1 MHGNKRTTSSEFVY
15 LYTLVVNLMWCLLKQ
30 KKRRGFV
37 CQMVT
42 FMLSESVLSF
52 FFFFPYP
59 SDIRWLYWVPT
70 IPDSGWVPIKPSQ
83 RGRLLGDSNW
93 GSDPIELPKGF
104 SWRQLNQH
112 LLSESVLSLNC
123 HFCFTYFLLLS
134 NITYALVKIT
144 LISLC

>member
-52 FFFFPYP
+52 FFLSYP
-59 SDIRWLYWVPT
+59 SDVRRLYWAPT
-70 IPDSGWVPIKPSQ
+70 IPDSGRVPIKLSQ
-83 RGRLLGDSNW
+83 RRRFLGDSNW
-93 GSDPIELPKGF
+93 RANPIEPPKGF
-104 SWRQLNQH
+104 SWRQLNQY
-112 LLSESVLSLNC
+112 LVGELVLSLNC
-123 HFCFTYFLLLS
+123 HFCFTCFLLLS
-134 NITYALVKIT
+134 NIMYALVKIT